1 MRKMSHSANFFDT
14 GNTTVFYQGVKAGVK
29 QERERIVEMLNLE
42 ASEWLSHH
50 GSCDCKVRGDE
61 VLRLIEKIKESS
73 DETSI

>member
-1 MRKMSHSANFFDT
+1 MNRAANFV
-14 GNTTVFYQGVKAGVK
+14 GYESLAYEQGAED
-29 QERERIVEMLNLE
+29 ERERIIELLELE

-50 GSCDCKVRGDE
+50 GTCDCKVRGEE